1 MSPDASGLSESAPAV
16 KASSSSDRPA
26 TIILWSHPRSCS
38 TMVECMFLTRPDEFH
53 VLHEPMGES
62 WYYSKERVHKRFS
75 QETCEESEHW
85 DYTYDKAWKDVS
97 TPHPTKRV
105 FSKDMAS
112 YITDL
117 SKPLGSVAPSYEGTS
132 TTANNPTVIPT
143 SALLQPH
150 IKHTFLIR
158 HPRRAVPSYA
168 RLCYP
173 GAKTGFDYFD
183 PSEMGYKESRRLFD
197 FIREE
202 TGEAPLVVEAEK
214 LLEDPKKVVSEYC
227 AAVGIDFREDM
238 LEWNSATRDH
248 FAKWKGWHEDA
259 EKSTGVGRR
268 SESTS
273 TDAEPA
279 KAPTK
284 PKEDKPLSDDLL
296 KTVEDNLDDYEY
308 LRSFANRS

>member
-1 MSPDASGLSESAPAV
+1 MGDDRSLLPVSRTIRTAVCPVSTLSLEHPAAHPSPTPTTAPRNSSLRPLGTMSPDASGLSESAPAV

-38 TMVECMFLTRPDEFH
+38 TMVECIFLTRPDEFH
-53 VLHEPMGES
+53 VL
-62 WYYSKERVHKRFS
+62 
-75 QETCEESEHW
+75 
-85 DYTYDKAWKDVS
+85 
-97 TPHPTKRV
+97 
-105 FSKDMAS
+105 
-112 YITDL
+112 
-117 SKPLGSVAPSYEGTS
+117 
-132 TTANNPTVIPT
+132 
-143 SALLQPH
+143 
-150 IKHTFLIR
+150 
-158 HPRRAVPSYA
+158 
-168 RLCYP
+168 
-173 GAKTGFDYFD
+173 
-183 PSEMGYKESRRLFD
+183 
-197 FIREE
+197 RE
-202 TGEAPLVVEAEK
+202 A
-214 LLEDPKKVVSEYC
+214 
-227 AAVGIDFREDM
+227 M

-284 PKEDKPLSDDLL
+284 LKEDKPLSDDLL